1 MHSHA
6 WVHSHFIQK
15 VSPWKR
21 NAFSRLFFLSNE
33 ELRGIFLF
41 TQEPA
46 EDFTHL
52 LKPFLRLLL
61 VFRRNTPSEDYL
73 TSHKS
78 TNTHISAEKEPP
90 ETRKAVI
97 SYIRLPFWLSFN
109 LQQSIRTLN
118 VEPDQWLLS
127 LQNSLQSSLR
137 CQILTALFIISSNMK
152 ASKDHLS
159 DLRQRNKRDFS
170 PDKLSPSKS
179 VNLLHTGIS
188 LQRSMTLSGLQKSS
202 YL

>member
-1 MHSHA
+1 MESVVANPHVLTDYGPHEK
-6 WVHSHFIQK
+6 IK
-15 VSPWKR
+15 VSIILRECTVMLEYVYIFFRKYLNGKR

-46 EDFTHL
+46 EDFPHL

-78 TNTHISAEKEPP
+78 TNTHISAEKWPP

-97 SYIRLPFWLSFN
+97 SYIRMPF
-109 LQQSIRTLN
+109 
-118 VEPDQWLLS
+118 
-127 LQNSLQSSLR
+127 
-137 CQILTALFIISSNMK
+137 
-152 ASKDHLS
+152 
-159 DLRQRNKRDFS
+159 
-170 PDKLSPSKS
+170 
-179 VNLLHTGIS
+179 
-188 LQRSMTLSGLQKSS
+188 
-202 YL
+202 